1 MKVPYG
7 LNASKVLCFHRAR
20 LEKVISRRTLL
31 ALPFAAACTRPQ
43 EGFRGYAFIANQEGE
58 AVAAVDLGVL
68 AVARHIPLQGAPS
81 QVIAATERPLVY
93 ALTPETGSV
102 HEIQIDNLRLSRKL
116 TLASQAITMELSTD
130 EKSLYVLAREPRAL
144 VSVALDTFQ
153 VEWKLPLP
161 DEPVGLAV
169 SPDASDGVT
178 AAVSSTRAV
187 HLVDLTARRLS
198 APLGQGDYGPIQFL
212 KDGKTLVAANR
223 GERMLSVYSVAAQRL
238 ISHLPVAV
246 RPDQFCFSRDGG
258 QLFVTGEG
266 MDAVVVVYPFFIPE
280 VGDTVLAGHAP
291 GAMDVSKDLLFVA
304 SPQSGDVS
312 ILSIASR
319 KVIAIVP
326 VGSDPGFIRVTP
338 DDQYALILNRKSGDV
353 AILSV
358 PAITKKKN
366 KYKTAALLTVIPVGS
381 RPVSAAVRAV

>member
-1 MKVPYG
+1 
-7 LNASKVLCFHRAR
+7 
-20 LEKVISRRTLL
+20 VISRRTLL

-43 EGFRGYAFIANQEGE
+43 EGFRGYAFVANQEGG

-68 AVARHIPLQGAPS
+68 AVARHIPLEGAPS
-81 QVIAATERPLVY
+81 QVIAAVNHPLVY
-93 ALTPETGSV
+93 ALTPESGSV
-102 HEIQIDNLRLSRKL
+102 HEIQIDTLRLSRKL
-116 TLASQAITMELSTD
+116 GVASQAITMELSTD

-144 VSVALDTFQ
+144 ISVALDGFQ
-153 VEWKLPLP
+153 VEWKLQLP
-161 DEPVGLAV
+161 DEPVGMAM
-169 SPDASDGVT
+169 SPDGKT
-178 AAVSSTRAV
+178 AAVSSARAV
-187 HLVDLTARRLS
+187 YLVDLAARRLS
-198 APLGQGDYGPIQFL
+198 APLGQGDYGPVQFL
-212 KDGKTLVAANR
+212 TDGKTLVAANR
-223 GERMLSVYSVAAQRL
+223 GERMLSVYSVAAERL
-238 ISHLPVAV
+238 ISHLPISV

-266 MDAVVVVYPFFIPE
+266 MDAVVVVYPFFTPE

-291 GAMDVSKDLLFVA
+291 GAMDVSRDLLFVA

-312 ILSIASR
+312 ILSIATR

-358 PAITKKKN
+358 PAITQKRN
-366 KYKTAALLTVIPVGS
+366 RYKTAALLTVIPVGS

>member
-1 MKVPYG
+1 LG
-7 LNASKVLCFHRAR
+7 L
-20 LEKVISRRTLL
+20 
-31 ALPFAAACTRPQ
+31 
-43 EGFRGYAFIANQEGE
+43 
-58 AVAAVDLGVL
+58 
-68 AVARHIPLQGAPS
+68 
-81 QVIAATERPLVY
+81 
-93 ALTPETGSV
+93 
-102 HEIQIDNLRLSRKL
+102 
-116 TLASQAITMELSTD
+116 
-130 EKSLYVLAREPRAL
+130 
-144 VSVALDTFQ
+144 
-153 VEWKLPLP
+153 
-161 DEPVGLAV
+161 
-169 SPDASDGVT
+169 
-178 AAVSSTRAV
+178 
-187 HLVDLTARRLS
+187 
-198 APLGQGDYGPIQFL
+198 GDYGCIQFL
-212 KDGKTLVAANR
+212 TDGKTLVAANR
-223 GERMLSVYSVAAQRL
+223 VERMLSVYSVAAQRL
-238 ISHLPVAV
+238 ISHLPVSV

-266 MDAVVVVYPFFIPE
+266 MDAVVVVYPFFTPE

-291 GAMDVSKDLLFVA
+291 GAMDVSRDLLFVA

>member
-1 MKVPYG
+1 
-7 LNASKVLCFHRAR
+7 
-20 LEKVISRRTLL
+20 VISRRTVL
-31 ALPFAAACTRPQ
+31 ALPLAAACTRPQ

-68 AVARHIPLQGAPS
+68 AVARHIPLEGAPS
-81 QVIAATERPLVY
+81 QVIAASQRPLVY
-93 ALTPETGSV
+93 ALTPESGSV
-102 HEIQIDNLRLSRKL
+102 HEIQIDSLRLSRKL
-116 TLASQAITMELSTD
+116 AVASQAITMELAAN
-130 EKSLYVLAREPRAL
+130 ERSLYVLAREPRL
-144 VSVALDTFQ
+144 LLSVALDSFQ
-153 VEWKLPLP
+153 IEWKLPLP

-169 SPDASDGVT
+169 SPDGKT
-178 AAVSSTRAV
+178 AAVSSSRAV
-187 HLVDLTARRLS
+187 HLVDVKARRLS

-212 KDGKTLVAANR
+212 TDGNTLVAANR
-223 GERMLSVYSVAAQRL
+223 GDRLLSVYSVAAQRL
-238 ISHLPVAV
+238 ISHLPVSV

-266 MDAVVVVYPFFIPE
+266 MDAVVVAWGLFSTPE

-291 GAMDVSKDLLFVA
+291 GAMDVSNDLLFVA

-312 ILSIASR
+312 ILSIPTR
-319 KVIAIVP
+319 KVIAVVP

-338 DDQYALILNRKSGDV
+338 DDQYALVLNRKSGDM

-358 PAITKKKN
+358 PGILKN
-366 KYKTAALLTVIPVGS
+366 RNRYKTAGLRAMITVGS

>member
-1 MKVPYG
+1 MGKVF
-7 LNASKVLCFHRAR
+7 CFHRAR
-20 LEKVISRRTLL
+20 LENVISRRTIL

-81 QVIAATERPLVY
+81 QVVAAAQHPLVY

-116 TLASQAITMELSTD
+116 ALASQAITMELSTD
-130 EKSLYVLAREPRAL
+130 EKALYVLAREPRAL
-144 VSVALDTFQ
+144 ISVALDTFK
-153 VEWKLPLP
+153 VDWKLPLP

-178 AAVSSTRAV
+178 AAVSSARAV
-187 HLVDLTARRLS
+187 HLVDLTAHRLS
-198 APLGQGDYGPIQFL
+198 APLGQGDYGCIQFL
-212 KDGKTLVAANR
+212 TDGKTLVAANR
-223 GERMLSVYSVAAQRL
+223 GERMLSAYSVAAQRL
-238 ISHLPVAV
+238 ISHLPVSV

-266 MDAVVVVYPFFIPE
+266 MDAVVVVYPFFTPE

-291 GAMDVSKDLLFVA
+291 GAMDVSKELLFVA